1 MGLRLSPSVIHR
13 YFYEKSIRFPR
24 GAGSAISI
32 RLTPLLESLLEQIHS
47 VALSRRKEKNGYRR
61 FQGRYE
67 LLHPNPEDY
76 DEAARIVTKRT
87 HMYIKEN
94 SFNKLGGEQRGET
107 KQPSEPS
114 ESTDP

>member
-1 MGLRLSPSVIHR
+1 MGIKVAPSVIDR
-13 YFYEKSIRFPR
+13 YFHEKSIRFPR
-24 GAGSAISI
+24 GATTAISI
-32 RLTPLLESLLEQIHS
+32 RLTPLFERLLERIHT
-47 VALSRRKEKNGYRR
+47 VALSRRKEKNRYRR

-76 DEAARIVTKRT
+76 DEAARIVTKST

-94 SFNKLGGEQRGET
+94 SFNKLGGEQKGET

>member
-1 MGLRLSPSVIHR
+1 MGTRVAPSVIDR
-13 YFYEKSIRFPR
+13 YFHEKSIRFPR

-32 RLTPLLESLLEQIHS
+32 TLTPLLERLFEQIHT

-76 DEAARIVTKRT
+76 DEAARIVTKST

-94 SFNKLGGEQRGET
+94 SFDNIGGVQRGET
-107 KQPSEPS
+107 DQPSEPIK
-114 ESTDP
+114 STDP